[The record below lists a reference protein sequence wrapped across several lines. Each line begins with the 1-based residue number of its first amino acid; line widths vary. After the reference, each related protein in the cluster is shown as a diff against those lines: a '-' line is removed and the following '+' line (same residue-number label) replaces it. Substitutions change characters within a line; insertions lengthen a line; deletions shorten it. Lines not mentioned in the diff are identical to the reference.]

1 VLPPYRIGAIVQLS
15 MLFNSPIF
23 LFVFLPLTL
32 LVFYLLGSFGKVRLA
47 LASLVFASL
56 LYYGWWKPEYLPL
69 IFLSMAVNYLC
80 GWLIQQQQ
88 RRGRPGQSILVLGIT
103 FNLGLLGYFKYANFF
118 VDNVNAITGGS
129 WEVASI
135 LLPLAI
141 SFFTFQQIAYLVD
154 VYQKKAQEVDLLRY
168 VLFVTFFPQLIA
180 GPIVHHREMM
190 PQFSDQQIGIFKLS
204 NLLIGGMIFVLGLF
218 KKVVLADN
226 IAPYATQLFDASLSG
241 DPLGFIAA
249 WTGVLA
255 YTCQIYFDF
264 SGYSDMAIGLGRMV
278 GICLPLN
285 FNSPYKATGIID
297 FWRRWHMTLSRFLR
311 DYLYIP
317 LGGNRLGPGRRY
329 VNMAVVML
337 LGGLWHGAGWNFV
350 IWGGLHGAYL
360 GINHAWRAWR
370 GDKLSNT
377 AWARGASRALTFV
390 AVVLA
395 WVFFR
400 AETLDSALTIIVA
413 MSGQNGIPLGAAELA
428 ASIDLQAVVWISALL
443 LIAWFAPN
451 TQQFFRDYIDRDG
464 APAYRVDAATPVTR
478 WLRWSPAPVTA
489 ILLALVTVVTV
500 MSLWQPSEFI
510 YYQF

>member
-1 VLPPYRIGAIVQLS
+1 

-23 LFVFLPLTL
+23 LFIFLPLTL

-69 IFLSMAVNYLC
+69 IFGSMIVNYLV
-80 GWLIQQQQ
+80 GWVIQKQQS
-88 RRGRPGQSILVLGIT
+88 RGLRGQPLLVLGIV

-118 VDNVNAITGGS
+118 VDNVNAVTGGD
-129 WEVASI
+129 WQVGSI

-141 SFFTFQQIAYLVD
+141 SFFTFQQVAYLVD

-168 VLFVTFFPQLIA
+168 ALFVTFFPQLIA
-180 GPIVHHREMM
+180 GPIVHHSEMM
-190 PQFSDQQIGIFKLS
+190 PQFADKQIGIFKLS
-204 NLLIGGMIFVLGLF
+204 NLLIGGMFFVLGLF

-226 IAPYATQLFDASLSG
+226 IAPYATNVFNASLSG
-241 DPLGFIAA
+241 DPVGFIEA

-264 SGYSDMAIGLGRMV
+264 SGYSDMAIGLSRMV

-329 VNMAVVML
+329 VNMAAVML

-350 IWGGLHGAYL
+350 IWGGLHGTYL

-377 AWARGASRALTFV
+377 VWARGASRALTFL

-400 AETLDSALTIIVA
+400 AENLDSALTLLLG
-413 MSGQNGIPLGAAELA
+413 MSGMSSGIGLSPTEWL
-428 ASIDLQAVVWISALL
+428 ASIDRQAVLLIGALL
-443 LIAWFAPN
+443 AIAWFAPN
-451 TQQFFRDYIDRDG
+451 TQQFMRDYIDRDG
-464 APAYRVDAATPVTR
+464 ASPYRVDAATPATR
-478 WLRWSPAPVTA
+478 WLRWSPTPIIA
-489 ILLALVTVVTV
+489 IGLAVITVLTV